1 MGWTGV
7 KNGRLLELAAP
18 EFDVLF
24 TVDRD
29 FAGLTD
35 RVPVPMGVVI
45 LESRST
51 DSGALVPHMDAVNE
65 AIVPVGTG
73 EVRRVGGQHRM
84 KLTPQTLEE
93 ARAVLRQRARSLTA
107 AQLMLDR

>member
-18 EFDVLF
+18 AFDVLF

-35 RVPVPMGVVI
+35 RVPVPIAVVI

-51 DSGALVPHMDAVNE
+51 DFAALVPHMDAVNE
-65 AIVPVGTG
+65 AIIAVGTG
-73 EVRRVGGQHRM
+73 SVRRVGG
-84 KLTPQTLEE
+84 
-93 ARAVLRQRARSLTA
+93 
-107 AQLMLDR
+107 